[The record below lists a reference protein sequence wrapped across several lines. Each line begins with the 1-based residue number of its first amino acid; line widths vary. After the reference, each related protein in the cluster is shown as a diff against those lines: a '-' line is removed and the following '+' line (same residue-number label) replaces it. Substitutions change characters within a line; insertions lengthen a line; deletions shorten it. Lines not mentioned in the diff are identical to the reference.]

1 MPSDTSR
8 LRQSTRTLGRG
19 FRLARTQEMDRGAA
33 ASLRHYGTD
42 DDDDDDDDAIYS
54 TLFSDYRKWCSLL
67 HISYHYKTQVIV
79 HLYPKLN
86 YRI

>member
-1 MPSDTSR
+1 MMMMMMMMMQFTA
-8 LRQSTRTLGRG
+8 L
-19 FRLARTQEMDRGAA
+19 
-33 ASLRHYGTD
+33 
-42 DDDDDDDDAIYS
+42 
-54 TLFSDYRKWCSLL
+54 LFSDYRKWCSLL